1 MVAKKPLVRTS
12 GGPGLTEAQLASAD
26 LSDGPFATVGQT
38 MYLGTTGVAINR
50 ASAALSLAGVS
61 IDGDAGTLG
70 GHAAAYFQIAGSYL
84 TDAPSDGSTYGRK
97 NATWSAVTSGAGD
110 VVGPAGATSGHV
122 AVFAGATG
130 KLLKD
135 GGAISTDGSTERVL
149 SANLT
154 IAAGR
159 SYVVCGPLKTNGFI
173 LSIAATGRMRVL

>member
-110 VVGPAGATSGHV
+110 VVGPVGATDGHL
-122 AVFAGATG
+122 AVFDGATG

-135 GGAISTDGSTERVL
+135 GGAPSSGGAKRWRL
-149 SANLT
+149 
-154 IAAGR
+154 IAG
-159 SYVVCGPLKTNGFI
+159 
-173 LSIAATGRMRVL
+173 M